1 VRFTLQYP
9 IAHPG
14 YSPAMLRPDGL
25 RRVVTAAEAA
35 GFDAIA
41 FTEHPA
47 PSAKWMAAGGH
58 DSLDPMT
65 ALAWCAAVT
74 HRVRLQPYLTV
85 LPYRNPF
92 LAAKQATT
100 LDLVSGGRLTMAVG
114 VGYLRSEFAALG
126 VDFEERNAL
135 FDEAL
140 ETMRRIWSED
150 GVAHEGIRFTAL
162 AQTSRPRPAQVGG
175 PPMWIGGNGRRAR
188 ERVAAH
194 GQGWTPLILSES
206 RAATVRTAALR
217 TPDELRRAVDEL
229 ADLRAEAGR
238 GAEACEIQVEW
249 SETSSVTQQP
259 EETLGRVAELA
270 AAGATWV
277 VVDPPGDDLGRT
289 VDLLAAYGASVIAH
303 ARTGPLPVDLQE
315 LP

>member
-14 YSPAMLRPDGL
+14 YSPALLQPDGM
-25 RRVVTAAEAA
+25 RRVVIAAEEA

-65 ALAWCAAVT
+65 ALASCAALT
-74 HRVRLQPYLTV
+74 RRVRLQPYLTV

-100 LDLVSGGRLTMAVG
+100 LDIVSGGRLTMAVG

-126 VDFEERNAL
+126 VDFEERNVL

-150 GVAHEGIRFTAL
+150 TIVHDGIGFTAV
-162 AQTSRPRPAQVGG
+162 AQTSRPRPVQVGG
-175 PPMWIGGNGRRAR
+175 PPVWIGGNGRRAR
-188 ERVAAH
+188 ERVASH
-194 GQGWTPLILSES
+194 GQGWTPLMLSEE

-217 TPDELRRAVDEL
+217 DPDELRRAVDEL
-229 ADLRAEAGR
+229 GELWTEAGR
-238 GAEACEIQVEW
+238 KDEACDVQIEW
-249 SETSSVTQQP
+249 SESSSVTQP
-259 EETLGRVAELA
+259 ADVALGRVAELA
-270 AAGATWV
+270 AAGATWL
-277 VVDPPGDDLGRT
+277 VVDPPGNDLGRT
-289 VDLLAAYGASVIAH
+289 VDLLRAYGASVIDQ
-303 ARTGPLPVDLQE
+303 ARDIRC
-315 LP
+315 